1 MTSYEELKKQK
12 SDKIKE
18 WLEYLTNNNED
29 DILWKQRNRIYASS
43 VPDWLYLMAKEKH
56 NDIIDKQYEIAQ
68 HVVKYINELDREKV
82 YSIVKQLN
90 DLEDGKTINEFHF
103 DHDEIISQANKKIAE
118 IEKEELAGK
127 TEEEQILLKEKWKK
141 EDEEFKKIFNNNSYV
156 IDDDKITITKKE
168 YDHLKG
174 CQEDLYQ
181 IEEFIAPSNDFT
193 IKLQCGSVLPITHPN
208 YYNNRIDIEILDIEK
223 YSIKIEKEE
232 YRINFEV
239 LRKIKEFINKNLN
252 ILINYSLSQNKRFM
266 LNNSLEGGGARTITI
281 KYGKL
286 IILIDGQVT
295 GEIGEFCKIF
305 INEIKDIIINAD
317 IIEVTNDNDT
327 INLLVEK
334 IKLLPNGT
342 EFTISQLVDV
352 DTDKVLSISIDTF
365 KKLEEQGIKIKS
377 KFGEGAIVGLP
388 QNTTYI
394 KVSDDNFGDK
404 ITDENLKIIIEEV
417 IGNNDIYLNT
427 QVYDIVKKIIDLPN
441 QTTTTIANLI
451 NYNPKEKFVEPITQG
466 KIRILVDKI
475 CKKLNIGLEDNKDKF
490 GVLAYYVEFR
500 KIDND
505 RF

>member
-1 MTSYEELKKQK
+1 MRSYEELKKQK

-18 WLEYLTNNNED
+18 WLEYLDNNNED
-29 DILWKQRNRIYASS
+29 DILWKQKNRVYASS
-43 VPDWLYLMAKEKH
+43 VPDWLYLMAKEKQD
-56 NDIIDKQYEIAQ
+56 DIIDKQYEIAQ
-68 HVVKYINELDREKV
+68 PIAKYINELNREKV

-90 DLEDGKTINEFHF
+90 DLENGKTINEFHF
-103 DHDEIISQANKKIAE
+103 DYDEIISQANKKIAE
-118 IEKEELAGK
+118 IEKEELDGK
-127 TEEEQILLKEKWKK
+127 SEEEQILLKEKWQK
-141 EDEEFKKIFNNNSYV
+141 EDEELKKIFNNNFYV
-156 IDDDKITITKKE
+156 INDDKITITKKE
-168 YDHLKG
+168 YDQLKY

-181 IEEFIAPSNDFT
+181 IEEFISPSNDFS
-193 IKLQCGSVLPITHPN
+193 IKLKSGSVLPMTHPN
-208 YYNNRIDIEILDIEK
+208 YHNNRIDIEILDIEK
-223 YSIKIEKEE
+223 YSIKIENKE
-232 YRINFEV
+232 YRINFDV
-239 LRKIKEFINKNLN
+239 LKKIKEFINKNLDV
-252 ILINYSLSQNKRFM
+252 LIKHSLSQNKKFM
-266 LNNSLEGGGARTITI
+266 LNNSLFGGTRTITI

-286 IILIDGQVT
+286 IISIDGQVV
-295 GEIGEFCKIF
+295 GEIGEFCKNF
-305 INEIKDIIINAD
+305 INEIKDIIINSD

-404 ITDENLKIIIEEV
+404 ITDKNLKIIIEEV

-490 GVLAYYVEFR
+490 GGLAYYVEFR

>member
-1 MTSYEELKKQK
+1 M
-12 SDKIKE
+12 
-18 WLEYLTNNNED
+18 
-29 DILWKQRNRIYASS
+29 
-43 VPDWLYLMAKEKH
+43 
-56 NDIIDKQYEIAQ
+56 
-68 HVVKYINELDREKV
+68 
-82 YSIVKQLN
+82 
-90 DLEDGKTINEFHF
+90 
-103 DHDEIISQANKKIAE
+103 
-118 IEKEELAGK
+118 
-127 TEEEQILLKEKWKK
+127 
-141 EDEEFKKIFNNNSYV
+141 
-156 IDDDKITITKKE
+156 
-168 YDHLKG
+168 
-174 CQEDLYQ
+174 
-181 IEEFIAPSNDFT
+181 
-193 IKLQCGSVLPITHPN
+193 THPN
-208 YYNNRIDIEILDIEK
+208 YHNNRIDIEILDIEK
-223 YSIKIEKEE
+223 YSIKIENKE
-232 YRINFEV
+232 YRINFDV
-239 LRKIKEFINKNLN
+239 LKKIKEFINKNLDV
-252 ILINYSLSQNKRFM
+252 LIKHSLSQNKKFM
-266 LNNSLEGGGARTITI
+266 LNNSLFGGTRTITV

-286 IILIDGQVT
+286 IISIDGQVV
-295 GEIGEFCKIF
+295 GEIGEFCKNF
-305 INEIKDIIINAD
+305 INEIKDIIINSD

-352 DTDKVLSISIDTF
+352 DTDKVLSISIDIF

-404 ITDENLKIIIEEV
+404 ITDKNLKIIIEEV

-490 GVLAYYVEFR
+490 GGLAYYVEFR